1 MNNAKILIIG
11 AGPGGTTA
19 ALQLAKLGIK
29 CTIVDKAIFP
39 RDKVCGDGLSAKVVS
54 LMQRL
59 DEGMMVDFKALVNE
73 NLPSWG
79 IKFIAPNG
87 FDLEIPF
94 HQNYKTTTDLPAGYV
109 SKRIDFDNFLVN
121 QIRNN
126 PNIDLIENL
135 TLTDFEKT
143 KNGYIFTNKDKSVLI
158 ETDLVLIA
166 NGANSQ
172 FSKTIGNIERE
183 RKHYCA
189 GVRGYYKN
197 VKGNHDYGF
206 IELHFFKS
214 LLPGYFWIFPL
225 PNGMSNVGV
234 VMDSQ
239 KISDKKVN
247 LKKELLR
254 LIEEEPSLKTRFAE
268 ATLESKIEGWG
279 LPIGSKRRKVSGD
292 NFMLVGDAAY
302 FVDPF
307 SGEGIGN
314 AMYSGMYAANQVKRC
329 LEKNDFSADFLKQY
343 DTDIYRVLGQ
353 EFQLSR
359 KMQQLLNY
367 PFLFNTFAKLANRNK
382 RIGEL
387 MSSMFLDMNLRE
399 KLLSPKFIINL
410 ILNK

>member
-359 KMQQLLNY
+359 KLQQLLNY

>member
-1 MNNAKILIIG
+1 MNKILIIG
-11 AGPGGTTA
+11 AGPGGATA
-19 ALQLAKLGIK
+19 ALQLAKLGIN

-39 RDKVCGDGLSAKVVS
+39 RDKICGDGLSAKVVS
-54 LMQRL
+54 LMQRI
-59 DEGMMVDFKALVNE
+59 DAGMMTDFAALKNE

-79 IKFIAPNG
+79 IKFVAPNG
-87 FDLEIPF
+87 YNLEIPF
-94 HQNYKTTTDLPAGYV
+94 HQNYKITDDLPAGYV

-126 PNIDLIENL
+126 PNIELIENL
-135 TLTDFEKT
+135 ALTDFEKT
-143 KNGYIFTNKDKSVLI
+143 KNGYIFTNKDKSVSI

-172 FSKTIGNIERE
+172 FSKQIGGIERE

-189 GVRGYYKN
+189 GVRAYYKN
-197 VKGNHDYGF
+197 VKENHEYGF

-225 PNGMSNVGV
+225 PNGFSNVGV

-239 KISDKKVN
+239 KISDKKIN
-247 LKKELLR
+247 LKKEMLR
-254 LIEEEPSLKTRFAE
+254 LIEEEPSLKARFSE
-268 ATLESKIEGWG
+268 ATLETKIEGWG
-279 LPIGSKRRKVSGD
+279 LPIGSKRRKVSGE

-329 LEKNDFSADFLKQY
+329 LEKNDFSADFMLQY

-353 EFQLSR
+353 EFKLSR
-359 KMQQLLNY
+359 KLQQLLNY
-367 PFLFNTFAKLANRNK
+367 PFLFNTFAKLANKNK

-399 KLLSPKFIINL
+399 KLLSPKFIFNL
-410 ILNK
+410 IRNK

>member
-225 PNGMSNVGV
+225 PNGTSNIGV

-247 LKKELLR
+247 LKKEMLR

-359 KMQQLLNY
+359 KLQQLLNY

>member
-247 LKKELLR
+247 LKKEMLR

>member
-1 MNNAKILIIG
+1 
-11 AGPGGTTA
+11 
-19 ALQLAKLGIK
+19 
-29 CTIVDKAIFP
+29 
-39 RDKVCGDGLSAKVVS
+39 
-54 LMQRL
+54 
-59 DEGMMVDFKALVNE
+59 
-73 NLPSWG
+73 
-79 IKFIAPNG
+79 
-87 FDLEIPF
+87 
-94 HQNYKTTTDLPAGYV
+94 
-109 SKRIDFDNFLVN
+109 
-121 QIRNN
+121 
-126 PNIDLIENL
+126 
-135 TLTDFEKT
+135 
-143 KNGYIFTNKDKSVLI
+143 
-158 ETDLVLIA
+158 VLIA

-172 FSKTIGNIERE
+172 FSKTIGHIERE

-225 PNGMSNVGV
+225 PNGTSNIGV

-247 LKKELLR
+247 LKKEMLR
-254 LIEEEPSLKTRFAE
+254 LIEEEPSLKVRFAE

-279 LPIGSKRRKVSGD
+279 LPIGSKRRDVSGD

-314 AMYSGMYAANQVKRC
+314 AMYSGIYAANQVKRC
-329 LEKNDFSADFLKQY
+329 LDKNNFSATFIKQY
-343 DTDIYRVLGQ
+343 DADIYRVLGQ

-387 MSSMFLDMNLRE
+387 MSSMFLDMDLRE
-399 KLLSPKFIINL
+399 KLLSPKFIFNL
-410 ILNK
+410 ILNR

>member
-1 MNNAKILIIG
+1 MSKILIIG
-11 AGPGGTTA
+11 AGPGGTAA

-29 CTIVDKAIFP
+29 CTIVDKATFP

-59 DEGMMVDFKALVNE
+59 DEGMMKDFAALTTE

-79 IKFIAPNG
+79 IKFVAPNG
-87 FDLEIPF
+87 YNLEIPF
-94 HQNYKTTTDLPAGYV
+94 HENYKTTSELPAGYV
-109 SKRIDFDNFLVN
+109 SKRIDFDDFLVS

-126 PNIDLIENL
+126 PNIELIENL

-143 KNGYIFTNKDKSVLI
+143 KNGYIFTNKNKSVSI

-172 FSKTIGNIERE
+172 FSKTIGHIERE

-225 PNGMSNVGV
+225 PNGTSNIGV

-247 LKKELLR
+247 LKKEMLR
-254 LIEEEPSLKTRFAE
+254 LIEEEPSLKVRFAE

-279 LPIGSKRRKVSGD
+279 LPIGSKRRDVSGD

-314 AMYSGMYAANQVKRC
+314 AMYSGIYAANQVKRC
-329 LEKNDFSADFLKQY
+329 LDKNNFSATFIKQY
-343 DTDIYRVLGQ
+343 DADIYRVLGQ

-399 KLLSPKFIINL
+399 KLLSPKFIFNL
-410 ILNK
+410 ILNR

>member
-1 MNNAKILIIG
+1 MKRKVIIIG
-11 AGPGGTTA
+11 AGPGGSTA
-19 ALQLAKLGIK
+19 ALQLAKLGVKSTVI
-29 CTIVDKAIFP
+29 DKAVFP

-54 LMQRL
+54 LMQRI
-59 DEGMMVDFKALVNE
+59 DSDMMIDFAALTKE

-79 IKFIAPNG
+79 IKFVAPNG
-87 FDLEIPF
+87 YDLEIPF
-94 HQNYKTTTDLPAGYV
+94 HKDYKTTAELPAGYV
-109 SKRIDFDNFLVN
+109 SRRIDFDNFLVN
-121 QIRNN
+121 QVKKN
-126 PNIDLIENL
+126 PNIEFIDNIA
-135 TLTDFEKT
+135 LTDFEKT
-143 KNGYIFTNKDKSVLI
+143 ENGYIFTNKDKSFSV

-172 FSKTIGNIERE
+172 FSKKIGKIERE

-197 VKGNHDYGF
+197 VKGNHNYGF

-225 PNGMSNVGV
+225 PNGMSNIGV

-247 LKKELLR
+247 LKKEMLR
-254 LIEEEPSLKTRFAE
+254 LIEEEPSLKARFSE

-279 LPIGSKRRKVSGD
+279 LPIGSKRREVSGD
-292 NFMLVGDAAY
+292 NFMLVSDAAY

-314 AMYSGMYAANQVKRC
+314 AMYSRVYAANQIKRC
-329 LEKNDFSADFLKQY
+329 IDENDFSADFIKQY
-343 DTDIYRVLGQ
+343 DKDIYRVLGQ

-359 KMQQLLNY
+359 KLQQLLNY
-367 PFLFNTFAKLANRNK
+367 PFLFNTFAKLANKNK

-387 MSSMFLDMNLRE
+387 MSSMFLDMDLRT

-410 ILNK
+410 ILNR